1 VHSTAQI
8 GNSLRVMVDI
18 GLEQPAQS
26 TAAAITGSGLPL
38 SGCEQVR
45 PSLEDVFVAVTQ
57 ARKAQRDQAA

>member
-1 VHSTAQI
+1 
-8 GNSLRVMVDI
+8 MVDI

-26 TAAAITGSGLPL
+26 TAAAITGAGLPL